1 MERELEKDLKE
12 IEYLIYVHNERENT
26 HTQSVLERAHE
37 IIETCAKAARTLP
50 DLEELLSREN
60 TPEITRSPR
69 DNDVTEYCPHC
80 DREITVSWNVE
91 RDGLEK
97 ILEEIEQRK
106 TSAEKL
112 IVKPPH
118 DKLDQVANDTA
129 EAFIEA
135 YKECQEII
143 RKHMNDS
150 QRKDTFEFDFSGV
163 KSFDC
168 QCGRHYVN
176 TADDRW
182 ISVEERLPEKNEY
195 FVDTSSNKEFPN
207 GYYRRLEIAYMTYTV
222 EYIHGYYDGY
232 KWMDKY
238 LDAIKNVVAW
248 RIHEPYRPER
258 RSDEKE

>member
-1 MERELEKDLKE
+1 MQK
-12 IEYLIYVHNERENT
+12 
-26 HTQSVLERAHE
+26 
-37 IIETCAKAARTLP
+37 
-50 DLEELLSREN
+50 
-60 TPEITRSPR
+60 
-69 DNDVTEYCPHC
+69 
-80 DREITVSWNVE
+80 
-91 RDGLEK
+91 LEK

-143 RKHMNDS
+143 RKHMNDR

-182 ISVEERLPEKNEY
+182 ISVEERLPEE
-195 FVDTSSNKEFPN
+195 S
-207 GYYRRLEIAYMTYTV
+207 GYYRVTVKDKELGDITEETAWFAYVDDYDMDESEWRELY
-222 EYIHGYYDGY
+222 EYEEVI
-232 KWMDKY
+232 
-238 LDAIKNVVAW
+238 AW
-248 RIHEPYRPER
+248 RELAPYNPER
-258 RSDEKE
+258 SNDEKE